1 MTQILNTT
9 DKEMNSQ
16 RRHNLTIERV
26 HHRILK
32 MIMFRRDRKLRKE
45 EQARL
50 DHIHSM
56 AELKKHKP
64 KITIDI

>member
-1 MTQILNTT
+1 MIQILNTT

-16 RRHNLTIERV
+16 RRHNLTVERV

-50 DHIHSM
+50 DHIHNM
-56 AELKKHKP
+56 MELKSTNRK
-64 KITIDI
+64 

>member
-1 MTQILNTT
+1 MTQILDTT
-9 DKEMNSQ
+9 DKELNSQ
-16 RRHNLTIERV
+16 RHYNLTIERV
-26 HHRILK
+26 HHQILK